1 MFIILTRVKERFY
14 MEFLRLTWKDIE
26 DMCDRIA
33 EELRRRGSHIDMIVA
48 VSRGGLIPARILSDR
63 LEVRLI
69 TSISIMFYDDI
80 GKRLEYPRL
89 VQGISNER
97 LIKDKDILLC
107 DDIVDTGESLE
118 VAINHLKE
126 LNPKSILSTSL
137 LVKPHTKMYPDIF
150 EQETEAWVIFPWET
164 KETIK
169 EIGNKVT
176 LKELGYTEDE
186 INKYQ

>member
-1 MFIILTRVKERFY
+1 
-14 MEFLRLTWKDIE
+14 MEFLRLTWNDIE

-33 EELRRRGSHIDMIVA
+33 EEVKKREFHIDVIVA

-69 TSISIMFYDDI
+69 TSISIVFYDDI

-97 LIKDKDILLC
+97 LVKDKNILLC

-126 LNPKSILSTSL
+126 LKPKNILSTSL
-137 LVKPHTKMYPDIF
+137 LVKPHTKLYPAIF
-150 EQETEAWVIFPWET
+150 EHETESWVIFPWEK
-164 KETIK
+164 KETIR
-169 EIGNKVT
+169 EIGDKAT

-186 INKYQ
+186 ISKYQ